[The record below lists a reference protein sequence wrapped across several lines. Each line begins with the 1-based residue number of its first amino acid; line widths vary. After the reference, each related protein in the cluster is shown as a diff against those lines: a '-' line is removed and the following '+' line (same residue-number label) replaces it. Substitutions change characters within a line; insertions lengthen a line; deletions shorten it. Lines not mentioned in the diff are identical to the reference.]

1 LNESENHLS
10 RIATLWTLVRQAN
23 EPVPGAV
30 QAAQKQMLDRYGG
43 AIRRY
48 LHGVLRDPEAADEV
62 FQEFAVK
69 FLNGKL
75 AGADPGRGRFRDF
88 VKGVLFHLVADHHHR
103 RKKLPQALPADHPGL
118 AVSPP
123 SMVEV
128 DRDFLTSWRDD
139 LLARTW
145 GALEAQEKETGKPF
159 FAVLRFRANHPD
171 MPSGQMA
178 EELTRSIGKD
188 LSAANAR
195 QLLHRAREKFADLL
209 LEEVMHSLESP
220 DLEQVE
226 RELIELNLFEYCRP
240 ALERRSGEK

>member
-10 RIATLWTLVRQAN
+10 RIATLWTLVRQAH

-30 QAAQKQMLDRYGG
+30 QVAQKQMLERYGG

-69 FLNGKL
+69 FLHGKL

-88 VKGVLFHLVADHHHR
+88 VKGVLFHLVADHHQR
-103 RKKLPQALPADHPGL
+103 RKKLPQALPADHPEL

-123 SMVEV
+123 SMVEI

-145 GALEAQEKETGKPF
+145 QALEASEKETGKPF

-171 MPSGQMA
+171 MPSAQMA
-178 EELTRSIGKD
+178 EELTRSIGKA
-188 LSAANAR
+188 LTAANAR

-220 DLEQVE
+220 DIEQVE

-240 ALERRSGEK
+240 ALERRGQ